1 MYNIPYLI
9 YMNWKL
15 GKLDLYQLD
24 VVNKTFIKFK
34 ECINL
39 IPEWMHKA
47 HVIDNLLV
55 VHNLDAQFSK
65 LFDFSV
71 KPITEAMWKNLPINS
86 KFSADS
92 FVWDGIQAHHEVD
105 YVDEDD
111 ENIESLI
118 TGRKK
123 FMFYDS
129 PIISPLIDFSKP
141 QGWAAGNVDD
151 NDEDQAVN
159 INIEFRYD
167 NEYVEKIKVEE
178 EKEVPK
184 KDINV
189 QNDSEYGVFSNVYS
203 SDAVYVPDN
212 IILDLEFG
220 VSFGYMLSLKNYASM
235 GKSPLR
241 AFKSMLLRNNSKQ
254 YWLRYIKYL
263 ILRKTSLE
271 IMTKIFLKIHEIYKE
286 ASQER
291 QMKNNETNS
300 AKAFDIMRTT
310 SKTIGTPAN
319 QIMKSMNMA
328 VSTSDR
334 NILPS
339 QVGSDKLNN
348 VLNEQ
353 SEDTTRV
360 LSGEII
366 IFQHEMVQI
375 FNDLIDLNTLSYVY
389 LKAIILEY
397 IRCLQEFNLPSQP
410 RLQTILWK
418 FIWSNRDLIGL
429 QNLLQYKVLDDN
441 LELAQHLVQLGCN
454 KDLEYDTK
462 NPKNQVTTLSL
473 HYSPAFDFGINMM
486 FRLRQFRDV
495 FCILLKIGKYS
506 KALDFAKSSGVDFS
520 AEYINFRETIE
531 SDAMLSERNKS
542 ILLKRL
548 QIAFC

>member
-220 VSFGYMLSLKNYASM
+220 VSFGYMLSL
-235 GKSPLR
+235 
-241 AFKSMLLRNNSKQ
+241 F
-254 YWLRYIKYL
+254 
-263 ILRKTSLE
+263 
-271 IMTKIFLKIHEIYKE
+271 
-286 ASQER
+286 
-291 QMKNNETNS
+291 
-300 AKAFDIMRTT
+300 
-310 SKTIGTPAN
+310 
-319 QIMKSMNMA
+319 
-328 VSTSDR
+328 
-334 NILPS
+334 
-339 QVGSDKLNN
+339 
-348 VLNEQ
+348 
-353 SEDTTRV
+353 
-360 LSGEII
+360 
-366 IFQHEMVQI
+366 
-375 FNDLIDLNTLSYVY
+375 
-389 LKAIILEY
+389 
-397 IRCLQEFNLPSQP
+397 
-410 RLQTILWK
+410 
-418 FIWSNRDLIGL
+418 
-429 QNLLQYKVLDDN
+429 
-441 LELAQHLVQLGCN
+441 
-454 KDLEYDTK
+454 
-462 NPKNQVTTLSL
+462 
-473 HYSPAFDFGINMM
+473 
-486 FRLRQFRDV
+486 
-495 FCILLKIGKYS
+495 
-506 KALDFAKSSGVDFS
+506 
-520 AEYINFRETIE
+520 
-531 SDAMLSERNKS
+531 
-542 ILLKRL
+542 
-548 QIAFC
+548 

>member
-1 MYNIPYLI
+1 
-9 YMNWKL
+9 
-15 GKLDLYQLD
+15 
-24 VVNKTFIKFK
+24 
-34 ECINL
+34 
-39 IPEWMHKA
+39 
-47 HVIDNLLV
+47 
-55 VHNLDAQFSK
+55 
-65 LFDFSV
+65 
-71 KPITEAMWKNLPINS
+71 
-86 KFSADS
+86 
-92 FVWDGIQAHHEVD
+92 
-105 YVDEDD
+105 
-111 ENIESLI
+111 
-118 TGRKK
+118 
-123 FMFYDS
+123 
-129 PIISPLIDFSKP
+129 
-141 QGWAAGNVDD
+141 
-151 NDEDQAVN
+151 
-159 INIEFRYD
+159 
-167 NEYVEKIKVEE
+167 
-178 EKEVPK
+178 
-184 KDINV
+184 
-189 QNDSEYGVFSNVYS
+189 
-203 SDAVYVPDN
+203 
-212 IILDLEFG
+212 
-220 VSFGYMLSLKNYASM
+220 M